1 MHFSSSSS
9 AYPSGLSGRLFT
21 VYYSFRSQGLRFILF
36 YFFKLEIVVWVLTV
50 VRSKVILL
58 VQHFSCWAIS
68 FPVLIAFFV
77 TFILPSLRFPSIARW
92 LEPAEHHT
100 SFWGQAPFLFY
111 FYVLLSSA
119 SFIRFFLGSFFSTE
133 GAGGSTGSVLF
144 HDSKLMKTF
153 FALAEIH
160 VLIVLSIILSV
171 DWSTCTDWRNHGHV

>member
-1 MHFSSSSS
+1 M
-9 AYPSGLSGRLFT
+9 
-21 VYYSFRSQGLRFILF
+21 
-36 YFFKLEIVVWVLTV
+36 LTV

-111 FYVLLSSA
+111 FYLLLSSA
-119 SFIRFFLGSFFSTE
+119 SFIRFFLGSSAQAAQQAAVCFTTQINENFLCSCW
-133 GAGGSTGSVLF
+133 V
-144 HDSKLMKTF
+144 
-153 FALAEIH
+153 
-160 VLIVLSIILSV
+160 
-171 DWSTCTDWRNHGHV
+171 TCTHRLVHYFISWLVNLYWLEEPWARVGKVKCRCRCR